1 MHDGDTDTDF
11 IDDVLGW
18 IVARLWRKRIEL
30 REAKDTAWKAEFM
43 AWHRENPNRCRYCAY
58 TNWANQK
65 RGLKLKLKLQPH
77 DCLEGKSP
85 VVLPRATLL
94 RRSP

>member
-1 MHDGDTDTDF
+1 MRDDDTDLL
-11 IDDVLGW
+11 DDVLGW
-18 IVARLWRKRIEL
+18 IVARIWRKRIER

-43 AWHRENPNRCRYCAY
+43 AWKRENPNRCMHCAY
-58 TNWANQK
+58 TRWVNQK
-65 RGLKLKLKLQPH
+65 RGLKLKLKPAPH
-77 DCLEGKSP
+77 ACPEGKSP